1 MQQKT
6 VKKLPGSPSAMCFL
20 HTRAVSAGLWI
31 PYSWRDLS
39 TGCLSPEQ
47 YWIIPFSLRVLLLL
61 QVTPQRAKGDT
72 FSFWN
77 VSCRQ
82 HWPGFTTSKPA
93 NSCGVSLLAPS
104 PLGIDEYRKNPTAA
118 HPQTDIM
125 GMNSVSDT
133 GKNPV
138 ECDSEISRMPAGSDP
153 ASMSVTRGTPLPFTS
168 SSWLPS
174 KQLENCWVEK
184 AHISVKL
191 LLRNRQSTVTSDSQ
205 SLMWEN
211 KAILQWTT

>member
-6 VKKLPGSPSAMCFL
+6 VKMGAVLSGSPSAMCFL
-20 HTRAVSAGLWI
+20 HTRAISAGLWI

-47 YWIIPFSLRVLLLL
+47 YWIIPLSLRVLLLL

-72 FSFWN
+72 FSFWD

-82 HWPGFTTSKPA
+82 HWPGFITSKPA

-104 PLGIDEYRKNPTAA
+104 PLGIDEYRKNPIAA

-125 GMNSVSDT
+125 GMNSLSLT
-133 GKNPV
+133 QGKILLNV
-138 ECDSEISRMPAGSDP
+138 TQSSAECLQVLILHP
-153 ASMSVTRGTPLPFTS
+153 
-168 SSWLPS
+168 
-174 KQLENCWVEK
+174 C
-184 AHISVKL
+184 
-191 LLRNRQSTVTSDSQ
+191 Q
-205 SLMWEN
+205 SLGELFSLSPAPVGFLVN
-211 KAILQWTT
+211 S